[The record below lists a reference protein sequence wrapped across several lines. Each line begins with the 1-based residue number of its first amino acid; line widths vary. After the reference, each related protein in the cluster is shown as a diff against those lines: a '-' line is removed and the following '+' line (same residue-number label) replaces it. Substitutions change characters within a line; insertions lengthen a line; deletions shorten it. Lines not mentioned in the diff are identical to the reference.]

1 MKTIYGKR
9 IYVLMALITLNSCA
23 QDTSDSKS
31 NKEASS
37 TAENEVV
44 RMDKPETLDMSKED
58 LNSGVQ
64 GKAVEEV
71 DKASSEIIEEAATA
85 VQHTYEAI
93 KAINDKDKKA
103 ALDALEKAT
112 GKLELLVAR
121 EPSLALLPVEVTT
134 KTRDLIADLKVIK
147 KQKKMAEKAIEDDYL
162 QVARRAIA
170 DMASEVEISTV
181 SVPLTTYPDAMKVA
195 AILLDEDKMDEAKIA
210 LYTAL
215 NTLVIEKEI
224 IPLPILRAE
233 VMIAAAQSED
243 AKDEDKKK
251 EVLNLLENAEYQL
264 IMAEEL
270 GYGKRDKEY
279 KELNSSIKELM
290 KSVETDGDSQGL
302 FDKLKNKLRNFKN
315 RTSQKS
321 KSSGSY

>member
-1 MKTIYGKR
+1 
-9 IYVLMALITLNSCA
+9 MALITLTSCA
-23 QDTSDSKS
+23 QDKS
-31 NKEASS
+31 NDKGSNETNASVDND
-37 TAENEVV
+37 EV
-44 RMDKPETLDMSKED
+44 RMEKPETLDMSKED
-58 LNSGVQ
+58 LDSGVQ

-71 DKASSEIIEEAATA
+71 DEASSAIIEEAAMA

-103 ALDALEKAT
+103 ALEALEKAT

-121 EPSLALLPVEVTT
+121 EPSMALLPVEVATE
-134 KTRDLIADLKVIK
+134 TRDFIADLKVIK

-162 QVARRAIA
+162 QVARRALA

-181 SVPLTTYPDAMKVA
+181 SVPLATFPDAMKVA
-195 AILLDEDKMDEAKIA
+195 AVLLDEDKMEEAKIA

-290 KSVETDGDSQGL
+290 KSVEADGDSQGL

-321 KSSGSY
+321 TNSGSN

>member
-1 MKTIYGKR
+1 MKTILRNSVYM
-9 IYVLMALITLNSCA
+9 LMALITLTSCA
-23 QDTSDSKS
+23 QDKS
-31 NKEASS
+31 NDKGSNETNASVDND
-37 TAENEVV
+37 EV
-44 RMDKPETLDMSKED
+44 RMEKPETLDMSKED
-58 LNSGVQ
+58 LDSGVQ

-71 DKASSEIIEEAATA
+71 DEASSAIIEEAAMA

-103 ALDALEKAT
+103 ALEALEKAT

-121 EPSLALLPVEVTT
+121 EPSMALLPVEVATE
-134 KTRDLIADLKVIK
+134 TRDFIADLKVIK

-162 QVARRAIA
+162 QVARRALA

-181 SVPLTTYPDAMKVA
+181 SVPLATFPDAMKVA
-195 AILLDEDKMDEAKIA
+195 AVLLDEDKMEEAKIA

-290 KSVETDGDSQGL
+290 KSVEADGDSQGL

-321 KSSGSY
+321 TNSGSN

>member
-1 MKTIYGKR
+1 MKTILRNSVYM
-9 IYVLMALITLNSCA
+9 LMAVITLTSCA
-23 QDTSDSKS
+23 QDKS
-31 NKEASS
+31 NDKGSNETNASVD
-37 TAENEVV
+37 NDEV
-44 RMDKPETLDMSKED
+44 RIEKPETLDMSKED
-58 LNSGVQ
+58 LDSGVQ

-71 DKASSEIIEEAATA
+71 DEASSAIIEEAAMA

-103 ALDALEKAT
+103 ALEALEKAT

-121 EPSLALLPVEVTT
+121 EPSMALLPVEVATE
-134 KTRDLIADLKVIK
+134 TRDFIADLKVIK

-162 QVARRAIA
+162 QVARRALA

-181 SVPLTTYPDAMKVA
+181 SVPLATFPDAMKVA
-195 AILLDEDKMDEAKIA
+195 AVLLDEDKMEEAKIA

-290 KSVETDGDSQGL
+290 KSVEADGDSQGL

-321 KSSGSY
+321 TNSGSN